1 MNAEVIQGD
10 ALETPT
16 EVLHGLDICA
26 GSGIGSWAFES
37 AGISRT
43 VCYVESDTYCQ
54 RVLQARMRSGDLSP
68 APIWDDLKTFNGRPW
83 RGCVDFVYG
92 GIPCQPYSVA
102 GRRGGADDPR
112 DLWPDLR
119 RVLRDIQPRIV
130 FLEQVPGFLVHA
142 GGFRRVLGELAE
154 DGYDAVWTVLSAA
167 EVGAPHLRKRVWIL
181 AYPCSAGRREDA
193 GSAYAD
199 EAEYAGRA
207 ALEADEFDGHGEGDR
222 AGDVADAEG
231 QSLGAGLRADGPRG
245 ERRGRSGDERGADPS
260 AYPEGPGL
268 ERTIA
273 ARDSLAAGCPAE
285 SGPGRREAD
294 WWAVEPDV
302 GRVAHGVASRVD
314 RLRMLGNGWVPQCA
328 IAAFLK
334 LNRCRLSAQPPLL
347 PT

>member
-92 GIPCQPYSVA
+92 GIPCQPYSMA
-102 GRRGGADDPR
+102 GKRGGTDDPR

-154 DGYDAVWTVLSAA
+154 DGYDAVWCVLSAA
-167 EVGAPHLRKRVWIL
+167 EVGALHLRKRLWIL
-181 AYPCSAGRREDA
+181 AYPNGTSREQYTSAGK
-193 GSAYAD
+193 
-199 EAEYAGRA
+199 
-207 ALEADEFDGHGEGDR
+207 GDDIF
-222 AGDVADAEG
+222 GCVPDVADPSRR
-231 QSLGAGLRADGPRG
+231 QSDGR
-245 ERRGRSGDERGADPS
+245 ERGDMADTT
-260 AYPEGPGL
+260 G
-268 ERTIA
+268 
-273 ARDSLAAGCPAE
+273 
-285 SGPGRREAD
+285 GRRSEYAASEPSGQDANGNSASERLPD
-294 WWAVEPDV
+294 WAGGTLGQPSPVTQFERPNGREVERDFR
-302 GRVAHGVASRVD
+302 GVAHGVASRVD

-328 IAAFLK
+328 IAAFRE
-334 LNRCRLSAQPPLL
+334 LNKRCLSAQPPLFTEV

>member
-1 MNAEVIQGD
+1 MTWEVIQGD

-167 EVGAPHLRKRVWIL
+167 EVGAPHLRKRLWVL
-181 AYPCSAGRREDA
+181 AFPQRLQREALRGERAPAEGAGED
-193 GSAYAD
+193 S
-199 EAEYAGRA
+199 
-207 ALEADEFDGHGEGDR
+207 
-222 AGDVADAEG
+222 GDVAYPSRR
-231 QSLGAGLRADGPRG
+231 QSDGR
-245 ERRGRSGDERGADPS
+245 ERGDMADTT
-260 AYPEGPGL
+260 G
-268 ERTIA
+268 
-273 ARDSLAAGCPAE
+273 
-285 SGPGRREAD
+285 GRRSEYAASEPSGQDANGNSASERLPD
-294 WWAVEPDV
+294 WAGGTLGQPSPVTQFERPNGREVERDFR
-302 GRVAHGVASRVD
+302 GVAHGVASRVD

-334 LNRCRLSAQPPLL
+334 LNRCRLSAQPPLF
-347 PT
+347 TEVSA